1 MLLKDKVA
9 IITGA
14 TRGIGKEILY
24 RLAEEGAKVIGLY
37 ANNDTEAQKIKKDFA
52 ERGFSVDFY
61 KGSVVERPEIN
72 FVFNDINEKYGN
84 IDILINNAGITR
96 DNFITQMTEEDWEKV
111 IETNFL
117 GTYICCTEVIPYMQ
131 AQKYGKVIN
140 MVSVTGVIGR
150 EAQVNYGTS
159 KGAMIGLTR
168 LLSRRYAQEGI
179 YFNAIAPGLIKTE
192 MIDSVPENK
201 VENFLR
207 YTNLKRVGTTKE
219 VANAAVYLAS
229 DLSDYVSDVVLK
241 VDGGFCR

>member
-14 TRGIGKEILY
+14 TRGIGREILY

-37 ANNDTEAQKIKKDFA
+37 ANNDTEAKKIQNDFIK
-52 ERGFSVDFY
+52 RGLSVDFY
-61 KGSVVERPEIN
+61 KGSVVERSYIN
-72 FVFNDINEKYGN
+72 FVFNEVKEKYGK

-96 DNFITQMTEEDWEKV
+96 DNFITQMNEEDWKKV

-117 GTYICCTEVIPYMQ
+117 GTYTCCTEVIPYML

-140 MVSVTGVIGR
+140 MVSVTGVVGR

-179 YFNAIAPGLIKTE
+179 YFNTIAPGLIQTE
-192 MIDSVPENK
+192 MIDTVPEHK
-201 VENFLR
+201 IDNFLQ

-219 VANAAVYLAS
+219 VANAAVYLS
-229 DLSDYVSDVVLK
+229 SELSDYVSDVVLK